1 MYTSSSKVAHHNQS
15 QEGLD
20 AKSNPYRVLVVDD
33 EEIVRKLL
41 TQILKS
47 MSYDIC
53 AEAVDGVM
61 AVDMYKQLNPDIVT
75 MDIQMPRLNGLE
87 ALKKIM
93 AADQEAVVV
102 MLTSVADKDIV
113 VDILKAG
120 AKDYI
125 VKPIKR
131 KFILDKLAKIRKP
144 TAKRV
149 RKAQS

>member
-1 MYTSSSKVAHHNQS
+1 MYTSGSRPAHHNQS

-20 AKSNPYRVLVVDD
+20 VKGNPYRVLVVDD

-53 AEAVDGVM
+53 GEAVDGVM

-75 MDIQMPRLNGLE
+75 MDLQMPRLSGLE

-93 AADQEAVVV
+93 ALDQEAVVV
-102 MLTSVADKDIV
+102 MLTNVADKDIV

-131 KFILDKLAKIRKP
+131 KLIFAKLVKARKP
-144 TAKRV
+144 TATRV
-149 RKAQS
+149 RKAHF